1 MVAKKVAV
9 EQPRQPKSVAAT
21 RAIGAADDRSIQM
34 PIIDDVIQVDI
45 QVVDRGGYRISK
57 RVTERQE
64 MVDEVLRDHRVVVE
78 RRPIG
83 LTLLGDEI
91 PEQRY
96 EGDVLIIPVI
106 EEILVTEKR
115 LLLVEEVRVRQ
126 IAGTH
131 RKVQQVT
138 LKKEEVSVERLSAD
152 DRSDAEPS

>member
-9 EQPRQPKSVAAT
+9 KQPRQPKSIAAT
-21 RAIGAADDRSIQM
+21 RAIGAAGDRSIQM
-34 PIIDDVIQVDI
+34 PIIEDVIQVDKH
-45 QVVDRGGYRISK
+45 VVDRGGYRISK

-91 PEQRY
+91 PQQRY

-138 LKKEEVSVERLSAD
+138 LKKEEVSVERLSAN

>member
-1 MVAKKVAV
+1 
-9 EQPRQPKSVAAT
+9 
-21 RAIGAADDRSIQM
+21 M

-91 PEQRY
+91 PQQRY